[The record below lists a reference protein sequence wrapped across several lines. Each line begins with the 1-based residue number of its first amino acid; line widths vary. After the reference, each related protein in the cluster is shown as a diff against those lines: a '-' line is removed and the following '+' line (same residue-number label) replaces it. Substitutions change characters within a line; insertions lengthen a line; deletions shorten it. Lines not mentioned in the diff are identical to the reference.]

1 MEPQA
6 PSYQASPRRP
16 ATYRDGNKQEEGA
29 VAFGKEEG
37 RDFLSFDLEMKTVM
51 VKQEQ
56 NETGGRGRAA
66 QERGRRKVHE
76 VVAVT

>member
-37 RDFLSFDLEMKTVM
+37 RDFLSLDLEMKTVM

-56 NETGGRGRAA
+56 DETGGGQPRSGAG
-66 QERGRRKVHE
+66 EKC
-76 VVAVT
+76 TKLSP